1 MTETYARVV
10 SSFSDGTIATIRIY
24 NNMIFTNTGAIG
36 MSMQYVK
43 DNTQEMSR
51 VLVNNAKMI
60 EEATNPYPI
69 KV

>member
-1 MTETYARVV
+1 
-10 SSFSDGTIATIRIY
+10 
-24 NNMIFTNTGAIG
+24 MIFTNTGAIG